1 MITFV
6 RALMKI
12 AGSASGQG
20 RRRDDTWP
28 SRAELSRATG
38 ASAGWRVPDA
48 PTPWPRTAS
57 VLPQAGTAAAAP
69 LRSPTSGEMPG
80 FGGPSPA
87 HSQEVRT
94 ISSLSCSLTLTEWR
108 PCSTPSCSLSYTHD
122 EARASPRH
130 CLVDAAQ
137 APHAPSRCSMEC
149 QARILEALYS
159 SLLLLHITILFLLP
173 ILTYKFVITGFL
185 FPFLYLY
192 LAISLM
198 LDCFTLHSSS
208 RCT

>member
-1 MITFV
+1 MPDPLARRRSSPARVATAARLTGETTQLLSNPPATQHV
-6 RALMKI
+6 RATKHR
-12 AGSASGQG
+12 AAPTNHDDNWGSNA
-20 RRRDDTWP
+20 
-28 SRAELSRATG
+28 A
-38 ASAGWRVPDA
+38 ASAL
-48 PTPWPRTAS
+48 S
-57 VLPQAGTAAAAP
+57 
-69 LRSPTSGEMPG
+69 SGEMPG
-80 FGGPSPA
+80 SGGPSPA
-87 HSQEVRT
+87 HSQEVCP
-94 ISSLSCSLTLTEWR
+94 ISSLNCSLTLMKWR
-108 PCSTPSCSLSYTHD
+108 PCFTPSWSPSYTRD

-198 LDCFTLHSSS
+198 LDCFTLDSSS